1 MTYLYDFEAVRLLL
15 IHFLYINQPTSC
27 RLFSSVVTSNV
38 NETPHSL
45 MFVGFYGLI
54 MPGTPHTFQGNDDV
68 LFMLQMSAGLKS
80 TWQRGLAA
88 IVDLLFT
95 AKDDHRLEE
104 FCSATNWSR

>member
-1 MTYLYDFEAVRLLL
+1 
-15 IHFLYINQPTSC
+15 
-27 RLFSSVVTSNV
+27 
-38 NETPHSL
+38 

-104 FCSATNWSR
+104 FCSATNWSW